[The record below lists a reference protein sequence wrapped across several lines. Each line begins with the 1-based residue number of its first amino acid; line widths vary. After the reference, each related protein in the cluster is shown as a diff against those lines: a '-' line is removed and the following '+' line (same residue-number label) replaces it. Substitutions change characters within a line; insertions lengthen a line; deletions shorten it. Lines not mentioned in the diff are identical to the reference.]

1 MGRDRQEDRYG
12 GRVWRQQ
19 ITGLS
24 EKRKPERKK
33 SITEMTDH
41 ELMEHCVGKRV
52 MKAIDA
58 FLAEQDKT
66 TTYSKSPGH
75 KI

>member
-1 MGRDRQEDRYG
+1 MKF
-12 GRVWRQQ
+12 
-19 ITGLS
+19 

-41 ELMEHCVGKRV
+41 ELMEHCVGKRA

-58 FLAEQDKT
+58 FLAEHDKT
-66 TTYSKSPGH
+66 TTYSKSPDH